1 MTEPR
6 TPGPGADPDP
16 IREAHQ
22 GVLGF
27 DRGLTSYGDPDFSR
41 FLRGA
46 FLASAGF
53 DADDHDRPVI
63 GLADTSSGY
72 TTCHRSMGEL
82 LDAVERGVLEA
93 GGLPVRFPTMSLPE
107 ILLSPT
113 SMLFR
118 NLAAMELEEQLA
130 ALPMD
135 AVVLAGGCDKT
146 VPAQLMAAA
155 SSDRPAVSLVVGPMQ
170 TGSWRGEPLG
180 ACTDC
185 RRLWAEHRAGNL
197 DEKEIAEAQ
206 GELCPTAGTCMVMG
220 TASTM
225 ACLAEAL
232 GLMPPG
238 GATPPAPTGDR
249 LRVATRTGR
258 VAVDL
263 AREGVPSR
271 QLLSAA
277 SFDNAA
283 TVLAAIGGSTNA
295 VIHLLAIARRCGI
308 DLTLDTLGQRAAEVP
323 VLVDC
328 KPAGSGYLADF
339 DRAGGLPALMGEL
352 RRAGLLELGAR
363 VVEGGTVGDRLDRLA
378 GNGLDHPRRGTC
390 AIRSTDDPV
399 HPPGGLRVL
408 RGSLAPDGAVLKASA
423 ATIRSHEGPAVVFES
438 VADAEARLDDPDLPV
453 TAESVLVLRGAG
465 PVGAGMPEAGSLP
478 IPRRL
483 AEQGV
488 CDMVRV
494 SDGRMSGTAYG
505 TVVLHVSPEAAI
517 GGPLALVRDGDRIR
531 LDVDAGRLDL
541 LVEPAE
547 LERRR
552 AAWEPPAVPE
562 RGWRRLH
569 ALDVLPAH
577 LGADL
582 GLMAPDHP
590 ATEED

>member
-1 MTEPR
+1 MTDP
-6 TPGPGADPDP
+6 PAPDP
-16 IREAHQ
+16 AHPHRTRGAREDA
-22 GVLGF
+22 LGF
-27 DRGLTSYGDPDFSR
+27 DRGLTSYGDAGFSR

-53 DADDHDRPVI
+53 DAVDRDRPVI

-72 TTCHRSMGEL
+72 TTCHRNMPEL

-118 NLAAMELEEQLA
+118 NLAALELEEQMA

-185 RRLWAEHRAGNL
+185 RRLWAEHRAGQL
-197 DEKEIAEAQ
+197 DEREIAEVQ

-238 GATPPAPTGDR
+238 GATSPAPTGER
-249 LRVATRTGR
+249 LRVGTRTGR
-258 VAVDL
+258 LAVDVA
-263 AREGVPSR
+263 ARGVSTR
-271 QLLSAA
+271 QLLSGS
-277 SFDNAA
+277 SFHNAA
-283 TVLAAIGGSTNA
+283 AVLAALGGSTNA
-295 VIHLLAIARRCGI
+295 VIHLLALARRCGVE
-308 DLTLDTLGQRAAEVP
+308 LTLDDLGRRAAEVP

-328 KPAGSGYLADF
+328 KPAGTGYLPDF
-339 DRAGGLPALMGEL
+339 DRAGGLPALMSEL
-352 RRAGLLELGAR
+352 RRAGLLALDAR
-363 VVEGGTVGDRLDRLA
+363 VVEGGTMEERLDRLVA
-378 GNGLDHPRRGTC
+378 DGSDRPRRGTST
-390 AIRSTDDPV
+390 IRPTTDPV

-408 RGSLAPDGAVLKASA
+408 HGSLAPDGAVLKASA
-423 ATIRSHEGPAVVFES
+423 ATIRHHEGPAVVFDS
-438 VADAEARLDDPDLPV
+438 VADAEERLDDPDLPV

-465 PVGAGMPEAGSLP
+465 PVGAGMPEAASLP
-478 IPRRL
+478 VPRWL
-483 AEQGV
+483 AERGV
-488 CDMVRV
+488 RDMVRV

-505 TVVLHVSPEAAI
+505 TVVLHVSPEAAT

-582 GLMAPDHP
+582 ELLAPGRPD
-590 ATEED
+590 TEED